1 MTFISGLVSMNNM
14 ELTLT
19 SAEWQAI
26 AIQAM
31 QKNRILQAELDAHI
45 ERRAITNGVETQ
57 LGMISLMLPLNK

>member
-1 MTFISGLVSMNNM
+1 M
-14 ELTLT
+14 ELTTLT

-31 QKNRILQAELDAHI
+31 QKNRILQAELDAYI

-57 LGMISLMLPLNK
+57 LWMISLMLPLTK

>member
-1 MTFISGLVSMNNM
+1 M
-14 ELTLT
+14 ELTTLT

-31 QKNRILQAELDAHI
+31 QKNRILQAELDAYI

-57 LGMISLMLPLNK
+57 L